1 MENLTANANEV
12 IDVLLNHAKE
22 QERTIAILQVNLE
35 DEIKKNKDLQKQLDE
50 AKAKLPA
57 TDQQPETN
65 EDPNNQ

>member
-22 QERTIAILQVNLE
+22 QERTIAILQVNLQ
-35 DEIKKNKDLQKQLDE
+35 DEIKKNEDLQKQLGD

-57 TDQQPETN
+57 TDQSQETN